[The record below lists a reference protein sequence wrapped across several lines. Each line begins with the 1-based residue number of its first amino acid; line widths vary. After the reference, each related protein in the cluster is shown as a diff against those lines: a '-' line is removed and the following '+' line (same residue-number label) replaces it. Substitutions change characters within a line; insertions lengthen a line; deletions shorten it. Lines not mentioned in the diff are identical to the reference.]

1 MIVFRHDGAQSS
13 ELVAHAA
20 TYLSLNRLAAD
31 RQLDELAPAIV
42 SMQLTGM
49 M

>member
-1 MIVFRHDGAQSS
+1 MIVFRHDDPQSS

-20 TYLSLNRLAAD
+20 TYLSLNRLATG
-31 RQLDELAPAIV
+31 RQLDELAPIV
-42 SMQLTGM
+42 FMQLTGM